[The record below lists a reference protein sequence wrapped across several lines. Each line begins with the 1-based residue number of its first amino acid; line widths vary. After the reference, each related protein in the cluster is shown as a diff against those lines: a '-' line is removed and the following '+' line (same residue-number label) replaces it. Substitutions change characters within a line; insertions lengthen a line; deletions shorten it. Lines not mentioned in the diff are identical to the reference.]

1 MKRKKINN
9 MANKAFWLG
18 TLLMLSTLPAIT
30 QCNHHLVDIAAGLAG
45 ADAIYIRE
53 FKVKLSKGTMDEPS
67 PTGKFPLYLN
77 KGVQYRFT
85 IANAREYDG
94 KAIVELDRRDQR
106 YAGNFDFNNSVY
118 SSSFDFTCD
127 KSATYQLLIN
137 YGSGKEGCSAVVM
150 NMVIQD
156 SLAFID
162 PSAPYRSDSAEVL
175 YLWVENEL
183 QIASSEGKGAVLD
196 VRVSNGSIERK
207 PSHYVLI
214 PAKTG
219 PLKLNV
225 DVIKNNKIVE
235 SDSVTYFVEY
245 PPLPQLQFATEI
257 GNQLSVRDF
266 DRSMKIEMVPMIE
279 NGNKLYK
286 LESFSIVPKNNFL
299 KEYKSNGAQLSVE
312 QISFIRKLKAGDAFF
327 IRDIRFSDPE
337 GKSHSTFKREIII
350 AE

>member
-1 MKRKKINN
+1 

-18 TLLMLSTLPAIT
+18 TLLMFSTLPAIT
-30 QCNHHLVDIAAGLAG
+30 QCNHRLVEIAAGLAG

-67 PTGKFPLYLN
+67 PTGKFPIYLN

-85 IANAREYDG
+85 IANAQEYDG
-94 KAIVELDRRDQR
+94 KAYVELTRRDQQ
-106 YAGNFDFNNSVY
+106 YAGNFDFNDSVY

-162 PSAPYRSDSAEVL
+162 PSVPYQSDSAEVL
-175 YLWVENEL
+175 YLWIENEL

-196 VRVSNGSIERK
+196 VRVSNGSIEK
-207 PSHYVLI
+207 KAGHYVLI

-225 DVIKNNKIVE
+225 DVIKGHKIVE

-245 PPLPQLQFATEI
+245 PPLPQIQFVTGM
-257 GNQLSVRDF
+257 GNQLSLRDF
-266 DRSMKIEMVPMIE
+266 DRSMKIEVIPGIE
-279 NGNKLYK
+279 SGNKFYK
-286 LESFSIVPKNNFL
+286 LESFSITPKDNFL
-299 KEYKSNGAQLSVE
+299 KEYRSNGAELSVE
-312 QISFIRKLKAGDAFF
+312 QINFIRHLNAGDAFF
-327 IRDIRFSDPE
+327 ISNILFLDPE
-337 GKSHSTFKREIII
+337 GKSHSPFKREIMIT
-350 AE
+350 E